1 MVDWQVI
8 PDYFE
13 SKCHMVD
20 WQEFARNLQQVLH
33 FQTCLLWR
41 KNWDMKQTAY
51 QGTKDLKH
59 ARKLKLTIIL

>member
-33 FQTCLLWR
+33 Y
-41 KNWDMKQTAY
+41 WDMKQTAY

-59 ARKLKLTIIL
+59 ARKLK